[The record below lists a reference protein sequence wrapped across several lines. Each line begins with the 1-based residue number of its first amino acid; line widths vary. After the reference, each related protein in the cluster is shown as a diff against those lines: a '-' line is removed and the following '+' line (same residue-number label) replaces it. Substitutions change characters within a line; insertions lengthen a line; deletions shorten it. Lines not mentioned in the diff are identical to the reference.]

1 MFLFRF
7 VKWIIPH
14 PKSFIRRQ
22 PVPTVNLFE
31 LLLLLN
37 FFLFF
42 FHNCNRLNQCLF
54 FSKSSLCAHYSI
66 FAICVYYW
74 TCATVSLFELLLLLN
89 FFLFFFHNCKVLNCL

>member
-1 MFLFRF
+1 MFLFRV

-22 PVPTVNLFE
+22 LARATVSLFE

-54 FSKSSLCAHYSI
+54 LSKVPLYGHIAMVTYI
-66 FAICVYYW
+66 FCW
-74 TCATVSLFELLLLLN
+74 TTTVNLFELLLLLN
-89 FFLFFFHNCKVLNCL
+89 CFLFFFHIRKVLNCL